1 MRINL
6 NVNNVAAT
14 VDVLPDTP
22 LLWVLRDVLNLTGSK
37 FGCGMGLCGACTVLV
52 GGRAVRSCMMKV
64 GAIDGQPV
72 TTIEGLSPD

>member
-22 LLWVLRDVLNLTGSK
+22 LLWVLRDVLNLT
-37 FGCGMGLCGACTVLV
+37 
-52 GGRAVRSCMMKV
+52 AVSYTHLDVYKR
-64 GAIDGQPV
+64 QR
-72 TTIEGLSPD
+72 